1 MEEKPKTCLI
11 NMRVDSEFKKKL
23 HKISKKTGISIT
35 FMTRTAIKEY
45 LERNNFYVSDD
56 YGDNKAEAQ

>member
-11 NMRVDSEFKKKL
+11 NMRVDSDFKKKL
-23 HKISKKTGISIT
+23 HQISKKTGISIT

-56 YGDNKAEAQ
+56 YGDNKAEAK